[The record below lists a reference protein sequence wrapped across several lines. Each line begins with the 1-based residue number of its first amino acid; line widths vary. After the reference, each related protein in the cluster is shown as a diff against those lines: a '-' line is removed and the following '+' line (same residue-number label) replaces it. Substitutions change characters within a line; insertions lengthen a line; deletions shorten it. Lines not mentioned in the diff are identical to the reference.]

1 MSNHLEQAL
10 LDRHV
15 ARGLD
20 DLRALVAL
28 PSVSAQGRMLPE
40 TAEAV
45 SSLLR
50 EEGFAVRQFPGTVA
64 PVLLAEAGDG
74 PFTLLIYNHYDV
86 QPEDPLEL
94 WDTPPFELTERDGRL
109 YGRGASDDKGELAS
123 RLAAVRAVR
132 EQLGHLP
139 VKVKWLIEG
148 EEEVGSPTLERFVAE
163 HAAELQADGCW
174 WEFGGISPE
183 GQPILSLGLKGVM
196 CVELRCRVAESDL
209 HSSLGAVIDNPLY
222 RLARAVASLRDEQ
235 GNVTIPGFHDD
246 VRGASEADRE
256 AIARI
261 PGDGQAVRDTFGVRR
276 PLATGPE
283 YHRRTNL
290 HPVVN
295 VNGWG
300 GGYQGEGSK
309 TVLPGAGFVKLDFR
323 LVPDQDPERVLTLLR
338 EHLAAQG
345 LDDIEVV
352 ELEAHQK
359 PARADAGHPFVQACI
374 AAARAAHGKDPIVH
388 PSSGAS
394 GPMFPFTGGAGGGGL
409 GLPCVAVGIGNH
421 AGRVHA
427 PNENI
432 VREHFARGVAFGA
445 ELLTRLG
452 QWDGGLPNPGTP
464 PDGGKTAP
472 GESGKQGR

>member
-1 MSNHLEQAL
+1 MTDHLEH
-10 LDRHV
+10 HV

-40 TAEAV
+40 TADAV
-45 SSLLR
+45 AGLLR
-50 EEGFAVRQFPGTVA
+50 AEGFGVQQFPGTVA
-64 PVLLAEAGDG
+64 PVLLAEAGEG

-94 WDTPPFELTERDGRL
+94 WDTPPFELTERGGRL

-139 VKVKWLIEG
+139 VKIKWLIEG

-183 GQPILSLGLKGVM
+183 GRPILSLGLKGVM
-196 CVELRCRVAESDL
+196 CLELRCRVAESDL

-235 GNVTIPGFHDD
+235 GNVTIPGFYDD
-246 VRGASEADRE
+246 VRAASEADRQ
-256 AIARI
+256 AIAQI

-276 PLATGPE
+276 PLATGPAYNE
-283 YHRRTNL
+283 RTNL

-323 LVPDQDPERVLTLLR
+323 LVPDQDPARVLPLLR

-345 LDDIEVV
+345 LGDIEVV

-359 PARADAGHPFVQACI
+359 PARADAGHPFVQACV
-374 AAARAAHGKDPIVH
+374 AAARAAHGQDPIVH

-409 GLPCVAVGIGNH
+409 GIPCVAAGIGNH

-432 VREHFARGVAFGA
+432 VREHFARGVAFGV

-452 QWDGGLPNPGTP
+452 EMSP
-464 PDGGKTAP
+464 PAGAP
-472 GESGKQGR
+472 ASGAESDR